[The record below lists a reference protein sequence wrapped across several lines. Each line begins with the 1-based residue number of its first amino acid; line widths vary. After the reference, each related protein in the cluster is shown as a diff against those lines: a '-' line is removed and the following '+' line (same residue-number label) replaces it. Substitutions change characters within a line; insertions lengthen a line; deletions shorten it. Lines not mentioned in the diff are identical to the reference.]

1 MNPQTYYI
9 LTLGCQMNE
18 RDSETIAGI
27 LDGLDLYPADSP
39 EEARILIINTCSV
52 RQKPDEKAFSR
63 LGEWRLLKEQ
73 DPDRI
78 IAVCG
83 CTSQV
88 ASEEVCRRV
97 PYADIV
103 MGPRSLGHFR
113 DAVLQRLEAPA
124 RQPAVFTD
132 NAELI
137 PEALPARRSR
147 GVSAFVNITYGC
159 DNYCAYCVVPYARGP
174 EVSRIPP
181 EIIAECRGVLADG
194 YREITLLGQN
204 VNSYGRDLQP
214 PMEFAKLL
222 LEVGTI
228 YGLERLRFTTSH
240 PKDLSDRVLEIMA
253 TVPTI
258 CEHLH
263 LPVQAGD
270 DEVLAR
276 MGRGYTYKLFARIIA
291 RAREF
296 MPAISISTD
305 LMVGFPGETEAQ
317 FQNTLKAVEQIRF
330 DQAFMFKYNDRPGTR
345 AAEMPDKVPE
355 DEKQRR
361 LLELVG
367 LQNEIGR
374 DLNQATIGSV
384 FEVLVEGPDPKS
396 AGCMRGR
403 SRQNKIM
410 IFPGSDGLAGKL
422 VAVRATEGFLWG
434 HKGELVRIVE

>member
-1 MNPQTYYI
+1 M
-9 LTLGCQMNE
+9 
-18 RDSETIAGI
+18 
-27 LDGLDLYPADSP
+27 
-39 EEARILIINTCSV
+39 
-52 RQKPDEKAFSR
+52 
-63 LGEWRLLKEQ
+63 
-73 DPDRI
+73 
-78 IAVCG
+78 
-83 CTSQV
+83 
-88 ASEEVCRRV
+88 
-97 PYADIV
+97 
-103 MGPRSLGHFR
+103 
-113 DAVLQRLEAPA
+113 
-124 RQPAVFTD
+124 
-132 NAELI
+132 
-137 PEALPARRSR
+137 
-147 GVSAFVNITYGC
+147 
-159 DNYCAYCVVPYARGP
+159 
-174 EVSRIPP
+174 SRIPP
-181 EIIAECRGVLADG
+181 EVTAECCGVLADG
-194 YREITLLGQN
+194 YKEITLLGQN
-204 VNSYGRDLQP
+204 VNSYGHDLRP
-214 PMEFAKLL
+214 PMEFAELL
-222 LEVGTI
+222 LEIGTI

-263 LPVQAGD
+263 LPIQAGD

-276 MGRGYTYKLFARIIA
+276 MGRGYTYERFARIIA

-296 MPAISISTD
+296 MPAIAISTD

-317 FQNTLKAVEQIRF
+317 FQNTLKAVAQIRF

-374 DLNQATIGSV
+374 DINRATVGKV

-403 SRQNKIM
+403 SRQNKII

-422 VAVRATEGFLWG
+422 VEVRATEGFLWG
-434 HKGELVRIVE
+434 HKGELVHIIE